1 MPVSNCIWVPSE
13 FFGHNSKLMALLSLL
28 GNKSWKKGWDTGE
41 KLLFTH
47 TTSIIQGEYT
57 QLPVS
62 KLVFVDMFSISQ
74 AFSIVKISTKDI
86 KYRCAH
92 IEQFSNQSHKVW
104 GQMRNNLL
112 HESRN

>member
-1 MPVSNCIWVPSE
+1 MKE
-13 FFGHNSKLMALLSLL
+13 RLRYRGEALS
-28 GNKSWKKGWDTGE
+28 
-41 KLLFTH
+41 TH

-62 KLVFVDMFSISQ
+62 KLVFEDMFYISQ
-74 AFSIVKISTKDI
+74 AFSIVKISAKDI

-92 IEQFSNQSHKVW
+92 IEQFSNQYHRTW
-104 GQMRNNLL
+104 RQMRNNLL